1 PDREPGAGR
10 PALAAP
16 GDHEPAHQRAEVHPG
31 RRPRHDQHRTNRR
44 RRDPAGHRHRRRHPR
59 RGPAA
64 DLRPVLPR
72 PAGRPDLRQR
82 HRPGRRGRA
91 GAGPPRA
98 AGRRQRTRPRHSDD
112 AQRAF
117 GLASAFL
124 HIVPI
129 AASPRLRSARL
140 CWCHRQSDGGDE
152 GMTTTQR
159 VRRAGLD
166 AVAALVIGGGG
177 FAIGAAAAEP
187 SASGTPA
194 AATATQ
200 SPATPATPGPASYA
214 SVVRQVL
221 PSVVLIRTE
230 NGLGSGVVLDRSGN
244 IVTNAHVAGNATK
257 FQVQVAGN
265 TAPRSARLVGT
276 YPPDDLAVIR
286 ADDPSG
292 LQPATFGDSA
302 KVQAGD
308 VVLAIGNPLGL
319 SGSVTE
325 GIISAT
331 DRAVTEPATDGSPA
345 ATLPG
350 AIQTSAPSNPGNGGG
365 ALVSPSGQGVGIP
378 TLAAGSPQ
386 GGGQAQ
392 GIGFAIP
399 SNLARDVAAQII
411 DTGHVTNSHRAA
423 IGAEVAT
430 VLGPDGTAGGV
441 GVVAV
446 TSGGGAERAGLR
458 AGDVINAVA
467 GAQTTDT
474 TALSQ
479 ALAAAKPGDKVTVSI
494 SRDGQDRNVQVTLGE
509 LPGS

>member
-1 PDREPGAGR
+1 MN
-10 PALAAP
+10 
-16 GDHEPAHQRAEVHPG
+16 
-31 RRPRHDQHRTNRR
+31 T
-44 RRDPAGHRHRRRHPR
+44 
-59 RGPAA
+59 
-64 DLRPVLPR
+64 
-72 PAGRPDLRQR
+72 
-82 HRPGRRGRA
+82 
-91 GAGPPRA
+91 
-98 AGRRQRTRPRHSDD
+98 TR
-112 AQRAF
+112 
-117 GLASAFL
+117 
-124 HIVPI
+124 
-129 AASPRLRSARL
+129 
-140 CWCHRQSDGGDE
+140 
-152 GMTTTQR
+152 R
-159 VRRAGLD
+159 VRRAGL
-166 AVAALVIGGGG
+166 ATVAALVIGGSGV
-177 FAIGAAAAEP
+177 AIGAAATDS

-200 SPATPATPGPASYA
+200 SPAVPAPATPGPASYA

-244 IVTNAHVAGNATK
+244 IVTNAHVAGSATK
-257 FQVQVAGN
+257 FQVQVAGD

-292 LQPATFGDSA
+292 LQPATFGDSG

-319 SGSVTE
+319 SGSVTQ

-350 AIQTSAPSNPGNGGG
+350 AIQTSAPINPGNSGG
-365 ALVSPSGQGVGIP
+365 ALVSASGQVVGIP

-399 SNLARDVAAQII
+399 SNLARDIATQII

-430 VLGPDGTAGGV
+430 VLGPDSTAGGV

-446 TSGGGAERAGLR
+446 TSDGGAERAGLR
-458 AGDVINAVA
+458 AGDVITAVG

-479 ALAAAKPGDKVTVSI
+479 ALAAAKPGDKVTVTI
-494 SRDGQDRNVQVTLGE
+494 SRDGQDRSVQVTLGE

>member
-1 PDREPGAGR
+1 M
-10 PALAAP
+10 
-16 GDHEPAHQRAEVHPG
+16 
-31 RRPRHDQHRTNRR
+31 N
-44 RRDPAGHRHRRRHPR
+44 
-59 RGPAA
+59 
-64 DLRPVLPR
+64 
-72 PAGRPDLRQR
+72 
-82 HRPGRRGRA
+82 
-91 GAGPPRA
+91 
-98 AGRRQRTRPRHSDD
+98 
-112 AQRAF
+112 
-117 GLASAFL
+117 
-124 HIVPI
+124 
-129 AASPRLRSARL
+129 
-140 CWCHRQSDGGDE
+140 
-152 GMTTTQR
+152 TTQR
-159 VRRAGLD
+159 VRRAGLA
-166 AVAALVIGGGG
+166 AVAALVIGGSGV
-177 FAIGAAAAEP
+177 AIGAAAADS
-187 SASGTPA
+187 SASGTLA

-200 SPATPATPGPASYA
+200 SPAAPATPPGLKGPGPASYA
-214 SVVRQVL
+214 SVVRKVL

-230 NGLGSGVVLDRSGN
+230 DGLGSGVVLDTKGN
-244 IVTNAHVAGNATK
+244 IVTNAHVAGNATR
-257 FQVQVAGN
+257 FQVQVAGD

-286 ADDPSG
+286 ADDSSG
-292 LQPATFGDSA
+292 LQPATFGDSGT
-302 KVQAGD
+302 VQAGD

-319 SGSVTE
+319 SGSVTQ

-350 AIQTSAPSNPGNGGG
+350 AIQTSAPINPGNSGG
-365 ALVSPSGQGVGIP
+365 ALVSASGQVVGIP

-399 SNLARDVAAQII
+399 SNLARDIATQII

-458 AGDVINAVA
+458 AGDVITAVG

-479 ALAAAKPGDKVTVSI
+479 ALAAAEPGDTVTVTI
-494 SRDGQDRNVQVTLGE
+494 SRDGQDRSVQVTLGE

>member
-1 PDREPGAGR
+1 M
-10 PALAAP
+10 
-16 GDHEPAHQRAEVHPG
+16 
-31 RRPRHDQHRTNRR
+31 N
-44 RRDPAGHRHRRRHPR
+44 
-59 RGPAA
+59 
-64 DLRPVLPR
+64 
-72 PAGRPDLRQR
+72 
-82 HRPGRRGRA
+82 
-91 GAGPPRA
+91 
-98 AGRRQRTRPRHSDD
+98 
-112 AQRAF
+112 
-117 GLASAFL
+117 
-124 HIVPI
+124 
-129 AASPRLRSARL
+129 
-140 CWCHRQSDGGDE
+140 
-152 GMTTTQR
+152 TTQR
-159 VRRAGLD
+159 VRRAGL
-166 AVAALVIGGGG
+166 ATVAALVIGGSGV
-177 FAIGAAAAEP
+177 AIGAAAADS
-187 SASGTPA
+187 SASGTLA

-200 SPATPATPGPASYA
+200 SPASATAPGAKGPGPASYA

-230 NGLGSGVVLDRSGN
+230 NGLGSGVVLDTKGN

-257 FQVQVAGN
+257 FQVQVAGD

-292 LQPATFGDSA
+292 LQPAKFGDSGT
-302 KVQAGD
+302 VQAGD

-319 SGSVTE
+319 SGSVTQ

-331 DRAVTEPATDGSPA
+331 DRAVTEPATDDSPA

-350 AIQTSAPSNPGNGGG
+350 AIQTSAPINPGNSGG
-365 ALVSPSGQGVGIP
+365 ALVSASGQVIGIP

-399 SNLARDVAAQII
+399 SNLARDIATQII

-458 AGDVINAVA
+458 AGDVITAVG

-474 TALSQ
+474 AALSR
-479 ALAAAKPGDKVTVSI
+479 ALAAAEPGDTVTVTI
-494 SRDGQDRNVQVTLGE
+494 GRDGQDRSVQVRLGE

>member
-1 PDREPGAGR
+1 M
-10 PALAAP
+10 
-16 GDHEPAHQRAEVHPG
+16 
-31 RRPRHDQHRTNRR
+31 N
-44 RRDPAGHRHRRRHPR
+44 
-59 RGPAA
+59 
-64 DLRPVLPR
+64 
-72 PAGRPDLRQR
+72 
-82 HRPGRRGRA
+82 
-91 GAGPPRA
+91 
-98 AGRRQRTRPRHSDD
+98 
-112 AQRAF
+112 
-117 GLASAFL
+117 
-124 HIVPI
+124 
-129 AASPRLRSARL
+129 
-140 CWCHRQSDGGDE
+140 
-152 GMTTTQR
+152 TTQR
-159 VRRAGLD
+159 VRRAGL
-166 AVAALVIGGGG
+166 ATVAALVIGGSGV
-177 FAIGAAAAEP
+177 AIGAAAADS
-187 SASGTPA
+187 SASGTLA

-200 SPATPATPGPASYA
+200 SPAGPATSQGLGPASYA

-244 IVTNAHVAGNATK
+244 IVTNAHVAGNATE
-257 FQVQVAGN
+257 FQVQVAGD

-292 LQPATFGDSA
+292 LQPARFGDSGT
-302 KVQAGD
+302 VQAGD

-319 SGSVTE
+319 SGSVTQ

-350 AIQTSAPSNPGNGGG
+350 AIQTSAPINPGNSGG
-365 ALVSPSGQGVGIP
+365 ALVSASGQVIGIP

-399 SNLARDVAAQII
+399 SNLARDIATQII
-411 DTGHVTNSHRAA
+411 ETGHVTNSHRSA

-446 TSGGGAERAGLR
+446 TNGGGAERAGLR
-458 AGDVINAVA
+458 AGDVITAVG

-479 ALAAAKPGDKVTVSI
+479 ALAAAEPGDKVTVTI
-494 SRDGQDRNVQVTLGE
+494 NRDGQDRSVQVTLGE